1 LEASPLMPTSAMSQ
15 LVAQPF
21 TIDDSND
28 GGGSGV
34 AIASPYEGTARYY
47 EWDNTTGVAVLKY
60 TIPLRRGSGGSD
72 IPPTSPADQL
82 FPCAG
87 LIANEPGFPNDPCV
101 LQLDG
106 DLGPGYVIADVPITV
121 VSQNGLPTTVPEI
134 RSQNGTVTTG
144 IITDDDETLMLGW
157 TPPAIKAELTTD
169 VGGYIRKREIAADGS
184 ISYPLT

>member
-1 LEASPLMPTSAMSQ
+1 MPTSAMSQ

-47 EWDNTTGVAVLKY
+47 EWDNAAGVAVLKY
-60 TIPLRRGSGGSD
+60 TVPLTRGSGGVG
-72 IPPTSPADQL
+72 ITPTSPADQL

-87 LIANEPGFPNDPCV
+87 MIANENSLADDPSV
-101 LQLDG
+101 IQLTG

-121 VSQNGLPTTVPEI
+121 VSQNADPNLRPDI
-134 RSQNGTVTTG
+134 RSQNGTTTTG

-169 VGGYIRKREIAADGS
+169 VAGYIRKREIAADGS
-184 ISYPLT
+184 ITYPLT